1 MNNKVK
7 FREAVKID
15 NKPKILASIHLT
27 YRLQYLKDTAM
38 ARFIDD
44 QTGHTVTQIIV
55 SNQQLILEFL
65 FGEDF
70 DRI

>member
-1 MNNKVK
+1 VK
-7 FREAVKID
+7 FREAVRISD
-15 NKPKILASIHLT
+15 AGVQNQIHLS

-44 QTGHTVTQIIV
+44 PTSHMI
-55 SNQQLILEFL
+55 NQSIAQYQNTILEYI
-65 FGEDF
+65 FGTEF